1 MRLNKYSSHFI
12 TGILVTLFFAGY
24 SNRLNAQTEGNVLK
38 FGMVTDVHYAD
49 IPDNGN
55 RTYNRSLVKLQAF
68 VDTMNRLKPDFV
80 IELGDFKDMDT
91 PQIPAKTLIYLDRAE
106 RTFAGFKGPRYHVIG
121 NHDMDCIPKSKFL
134 SIVENTGTDQG
145 KSYYSFDMKGF
156 HCVMLDACFDS
167 TGADYN
173 SGLYKWEDANVPGM
187 ELQWLRKDLKKS
199 RLPSIIFIHHRLDG
213 SGAYFVKNAPAV
225 RRILERHGDV
235 KAVFQG
241 HYHEGYFQCINHI
254 PYYTLKSLVEG
265 NSSIG
270 YNFGLVKA
278 SKDQNI
284 VVNGFGEVK
293 TEELR
298 CPGEVPVW
306 K

>member
-1 MRLNKYSSHFI
+1 MRLIKHSSHFL
-12 TGILVTLFFAGY
+12 TGILVILSFAG
-24 SNRLNAQTEGNVLK
+24 NTTRLNAQTEENVLR

-49 IPDNGN
+49 IPDNGS
-55 RTYNRSLVKLQAF
+55 RTYSRSLVKLKAF

-91 PQIPAKTLIYLDRAE
+91 PPIPAKTLIYLDRAE
-106 RTFAGFKGPRYHVIG
+106 RTFAGFKGPRYHVAG

-145 KSYYSFDMKGF
+145 KSYYSFNMKGF
-156 HCVMLDACFDS
+156 HCVVLDACFDS
-167 TGADYN
+167 AGADYN
-173 SGLYKWEDANVPGM
+173 SGQYKWEDANIPGP

-199 RLPSIIFIHHRLDG
+199 RLPSVVFIHHRLDG
-213 SGAYFVKNAPAV
+213 TGAYFVKNAAVV
-225 RRILERHGDV
+225 RRILERCGDV

-241 HYHEGYFQCINHI
+241 HYHEGYFQCINNI

-265 NSSIG
+265 NSPQG
-270 YNFGLVKA
+270 YNFAIADV
-278 SKDQNI
+278 SKGS
-284 VVNGFGEVK
+284 VSVTGFGEIE
-293 TEELR
+293 TQALR
-298 CPGEVPVW
+298 CPGEVPEG